1 MEPERS
7 GSSSQRPLGLS
18 SRVAFWYLRS
28 VLPVSSNGRLSA
40 RLPETATSAFDF
52 NERFAGPC
60 RSSVPFF
67 RQWTIRP
74 LALID
79 PNARSGALVPCPLIS
94 IHGVDVPIRALLEKH
109 YRSAFGPED
118 IANLAAAFE
127 AALSKLGAGRCPRGT
142 SSRHSSSRTAAARLG
157 IRAQYRNSSTAA
169 ISSGDSSTCRRSDR

>member
-79 PNARSGALVPCPLIS
+79 PNARSGALVPMSPYLDPWS
-94 IHGVDVPIRALLEKH
+94 GRA
-109 YRSAFGPED
+109 
-118 IANLAAAFE
+118 
-127 AALSKLGAGRCPRGT
+127 
-142 SSRHSSSRTAAARLG
+142 
-157 IRAQYRNSSTAA
+157 NSSTPRKALSVRVWA
-169 ISSGDSSTCRRSDR
+169 GRYCEFGGSIRGRTEQARGWSMSSWNQLAPQ

>member
-1 MEPERS
+1 L
-7 GSSSQRPLGLS
+7 LGP
-18 SRVAFWYLRS
+18 VALPKDVA
-28 VLPVSSNGRLSA
+28 VL
-40 RLPETATSAFDF
+40 
-52 NERFAGPC
+52 
-60 RSSVPFF
+60 FF

-127 AALSKLGAGRCPRGT
+127 AALSKLGLVDRKDPVTMTVAKLIIEVRQRG
-142 SSRHSSSRTAAARLG
+142 ARS
-157 IRAQYRNSSTAA
+157 Q
-169 ISSGDSSTCRRSDR
+169 DKRRSREAAYRHVTARPIEYPVPRTP